1 MEINC
6 IEVSKSYILK
16 DGIFKKR
23 RIQVLEDIN
32 LDIKQ
37 GEIVAIISETS
48 GGKSTLINLLSGGSI
63 PDSGVVLVDGIN
75 DSKTLNKNCSVI
87 KSLNNKLL
95 INESVYNNL
104 VYFGKKMNMSE
115 FDIEKR
121 IVDLKNVLDF
131 EKNIN
136 SKVNQLNDIS
146 LAKANLAVYLMNSPS
161 FIFVDDVLSRLNPIN
176 KMTILK
182 DLRRVNKEF
191 KTTII
196 VASGDISDVE
206 KICKRVIFLNG
217 GRIVIDDNFEAIKK
231 EYLSHKI
238 ISITFNK
245 SFNLPKGDFS
255 IIENSEYF
263 VMIEL
268 DFNKC
273 DFATLINQFDINTIV
288 DIEINSASIKSII

>member
-6 IEVSKSYILK
+6 KEVSKSYILK

-48 GGKSTLINLLSGGSI
+48 GGKSTLINLLSGGSV

-146 LAKANLAVYLMNSPS
+146 LAKVNLAVYLMNSPS
-161 FIFVDDVLSRLNPIN
+161 FIFVDDVLSGLNPIN
-176 KMTILK
+176 KTTILK

-217 GRIVIDDNFEAIKK
+217 GRIVIDDNFETIKK